1 MNLGQIFV
9 AWIVILSGM
18 ELQPPTSL
26 PCKYSVRDVA
36 FVNIHQQPWQLQL
49 LKPTSK
55 ASGQLELWDTS
66 IARSLER
73 TNIDY
78 TWVDT
83 DSPQGKLICQRV
95 KDANQNV
102 DTGIVAVMSHPSNE
116 TNVLKIWD
124 PLKIEVEIN
133 ELVESP
139 TRQLVLNNVSEC
151 LCQFLLI
158 KSGNPKSDLLAQQ
171 AVQQARDAINKQMWS
186 YEKAP
191 DLGPMLCELKP
202 EDREREAW
210 LLQSIGLS
218 ADDLKQPVVVVL
230 YGQGISLGE
239 PLTGTDQLKEKL
251 IARASI
257 CGRNCECDLD
267 KQWLYGKQFLHRWT
281 LANEQAAESSLD
293 FDPHS
298 TLVQAEVQQIIQ
310 KAQTAGNSVGT
321 EPPVQLGGGLIIHDL
336 DALNSSAAN
345 KKDKQTNHAE
355 QMDSKDKANRL
366 EENLD
371 NDQKPITASQPAI
384 DSQNP
389 NRTSD
394 VPWFLLGGL
403 ALMVLIF
410 FTIFWQR
417 LNPGSGATKS

>member
-1 MNLGQIFV
+1 M
-9 AWIVILSGM
+9 
-18 ELQPPTSL
+18 
-26 PCKYSVRDVA
+26 
-36 FVNIHQQPWQLQL
+36 
-49 LKPTSK
+49 
-55 ASGQLELWDTS
+55 
-66 IARSLER
+66 
-73 TNIDY
+73 
-78 TWVDT
+78 
-83 DSPQGKLICQRV
+83 
-95 KDANQNV
+95 
-102 DTGIVAVMSHPSNE
+102 
-116 TNVLKIWD
+116 
-124 PLKIEVEIN
+124 
-133 ELVESP
+133 
-139 TRQLVLNNVSEC
+139 RQLVLNNVSEC

-158 KSGNPKSDLLAQQ
+158 KSGNPESDLLAQQ
-171 AVQQARDAINKQMWS
+171 AVQQAIDAINKQMWS

-191 DLGPMLCELKP
+191 DLGPMLCELKL

-218 ADDLKQPVVVVL
+218 TEDLKQPVVVVL

-251 IARASI
+251 ITRASI

-336 DALNSSAAN
+336 DALNSSAAS
-345 KKDKQTNHAE
+345 KEDKQTNHAE
-355 QMDSKDKANRL
+355 QVDAKNRANRL
-366 EENLD
+366 EENID
-371 NDQKPITASQPAI
+371 NDQNPINASQPAI

-403 ALMVLIF
+403 TLMVLIF
-410 FTIFWQR
+410 FTIFWRR